1 MFGYYP
7 HMAYGHGSFLP
18 LIIFGA
24 VALLSWIVQSSLQS
38 KFRKYSQIPTNN
50 GMTGKQV
57 AEKMLRDF
65 GIYDVKVIST
75 PGQLTDHYN
84 PTDKTINLSD
94 VVYAT
99 NSIAAAAVAAHE
111 TGHAVQHATAYA
123 PLQLRSKLVPAVS
136 FASKW
141 VQWILLGGILLI
153 NTFPQL
159 LLGGI
164 ILFAATTIFSIITL
178 PVEVDASR
186 RALSWLETSGIT
198 SYDTQN
204 DAKDA
209 LKSAAYTYFVAAL
222 SSLATL
228 FYYVMIFMGGRR
240 SNN

>member
-7 HMAYGHGSFLP
+7 HAAYGHGTFLP
-18 LIIFGA
+18 LIIFG
-24 VALLSWIVQSSLQS
+24 VIALVSWIVQSSLQS
-38 KFRKYSQIPTNN
+38 KFKRYSQIPTNN

-65 GIYDVKVIST
+65 GIFDVKVIST
-75 PGQLTDHYN
+75 SGQLTDHYN
-84 PTDKTINLSD
+84 PTDKTINLSEP
-94 VVYAT
+94 VYAT

-111 TGHAVQHATAYA
+111 TGHAVQHAVAYA

-198 SYDTQN
+198 SYETQS
-204 DAKDA
+204 DAKSA

-228 FYYVMIFMGGRR
+228 FYYIMIFMGGRR

>member
-7 HMAYGHGSFLP
+7 HMGYGHGSFLP

-75 PGQLTDHYN
+75 AGQLTDHYN
-84 PTDKTINLSD
+84 PTDKTINLSEP
-94 VVYAT
+94 VYAT

-186 RALSWLETSGIT
+186 RALSWLEASGIT
-198 SYDTQN
+198 SYDTQS
-204 DAKDA
+204 DVKDA
-209 LKSAAYTYFVAAL
+209 LKSAAYTYVVAAL

-228 FYYVMIFMGGRR
+228 FYYIMIFMGGRR

>member
-84 PTDKTINLSD
+84 PADKTINLSD

>member
-1 MFGYYP
+1 
-7 HMAYGHGSFLP
+7 MAYGHGSFLP